1 MKWWENSLEN
11 LSSHFPFCQTT
22 KWVCFYEDLNFF
34 RPSAQHCFSILF
46 PPIGFYA
53 TRSGS
58 LYGSMSAKT
67 SKKIFFGRRCSSCMP
82 IDHRSGIN
90 GRDDCLWLKINHLS
104 HSSDKKWKAPWTIF
118 RCAALLAQIRKKMVT
133 AVTALKLP
141 HLRICWTNFGY
152 AKAAAVEIF
161 PWKQKINELQK
172 PSA

>member
-1 MKWWENSLEN
+1 MRKLVRKSVLPFSFLPNHKMSL
-11 LSSHFPFCQTT
+11 LLWGFKFFSS
-22 KWVCFYEDLNFF
+22 
-34 RPSAQHCFSILF
+34 SAQHCFSILF

-53 TRSGS
+53 TRSSS
-58 LYGSMSAKT
+58 LHGSMSAKT
-67 SKKIFFGRRCSSCMP
+67 SKKIFFFGPMCSCMP

-152 AKAAAVEIF
+152 AKAEAEIF
-161 PWKQKINELQK
+161 PWKQQKINELQK

>member
-1 MKWWENSLEN
+1 MRKLVRKSVLP
-11 LSSHFPFCQTT
+11 SFSFCQTT
-22 KWVCFYEDLNFF
+22 KWVCFYGDLNFF
-34 RPSAQHCFSILF
+34 SPQHCFSILF

-53 TRSGS
+53 TFWGRALGFHVCKN
-58 LYGSMSAKT
+58 L
-67 SKKIFFGRRCSSCMP
+67 KKDFFGPMCSCMP

-118 RCAALLAQIRKKMVT
+118 RCAALLAQIQKKWWQLWLPL
-133 AVTALKLP
+133 ALK
-141 HLRICWTNFGY
+141 ITASESAEQTFE
-152 AKAAAVEIF
+152 AAEIF

>member
-1 MKWWENSLEN
+1 MRKLVRKSVLPFSFLPNHKMSLLLWGFKFFSS
-11 LSSHFPFCQTT
+11 LSSTLFFNSVSAHRFLRYSLWLALWFH
-22 KWVCFYEDLNFF
+22 VCKNL
-34 RPSAQHCFSILF
+34 
-46 PPIGFYA
+46 
-53 TRSGS
+53 
-58 LYGSMSAKT
+58 
-67 SKKIFFGRRCSSCMP
+67 KKDFFGPMCSCMP

-141 HLRICWTNFGY
+141 HLRICWTNFGCS
-152 AKAAAVEIF
+152 KAEIF

>member
-1 MKWWENSLEN
+1 MRKLVRKSVLPFSFLPNHKMSLLLWGFKFFSS
-11 LSSHFPFCQTT
+11 LSST
-22 KWVCFYEDLNFF
+22 LFF
-34 RPSAQHCFSILF
+34 NSVSAHRFLR
-46 PPIGFYA
+46 Y
-53 TRSGS
+53 S
-58 LYGSMSAKT
+58 LYGSMSAQT
-67 SKKIFFGRRCSSCMP
+67 SKKIFFGRWCSSCMP

-152 AKAAAVEIF
+152 AKAAAAEIF

>member
-67 SKKIFFGRRCSSCMP
+67 SKKIFFGGWCSSCMP

-141 HLRICWTNFGY
+141 HLRICWTNFGCS
-152 AKAAAVEIF
+152 KAEIF